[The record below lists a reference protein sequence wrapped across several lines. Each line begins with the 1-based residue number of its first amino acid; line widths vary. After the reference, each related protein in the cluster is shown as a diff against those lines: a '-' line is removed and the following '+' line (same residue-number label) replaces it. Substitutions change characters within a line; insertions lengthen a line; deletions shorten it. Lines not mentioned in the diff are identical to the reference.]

1 MDLGISET
9 EFYRLKGL
17 AVEKVAWFL
26 GCTIFEEEYKHWCWL
41 TFYLNNKYDYLD
53 PENLNILP
61 L

>member
-26 GCTIFEEEYKHWCWL
+26 GCTIFEEEYKH
-41 TFYLNNKYDYLD
+41 
-53 PENLNILP
+53 
-61 L
+61 